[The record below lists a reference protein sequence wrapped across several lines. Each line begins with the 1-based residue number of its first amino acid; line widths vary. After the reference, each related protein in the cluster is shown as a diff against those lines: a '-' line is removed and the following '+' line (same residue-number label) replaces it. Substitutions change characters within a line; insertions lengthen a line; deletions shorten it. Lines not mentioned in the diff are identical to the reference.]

1 MKKLWLA
8 LAAAAGLTACAPAVR
23 YHPKPIVPA
32 TTAEHLE
39 SRTLNNPGLRQFM
52 EENLGHEISA
62 WPPQAWGLKD
72 LTLAAY
78 YYNPQMQ
85 VAQAQAEAAQAAIT
99 TAAVRPNP
107 TITLAPGIPSPY
119 LLGLNLLFTRETAGR
134 RRIRVEQARD
144 LSTAARYALASTAW
158 KVRSG
163 LRTACLNYF
172 MALRQAELLTTET
185 RLHSQQV
192 QLLSERFKVG
202 YVARTDVVGARQS
215 LLSSR
220 VALRR
225 AEGRIPETLA
235 ALAGAVGVP
244 VSALQGI
251 RFSWAAFDHQPHP
264 SALSPQQIQ
273 REAVLNRL
281 GVRQSLEQ
289 YNAAQAAL
297 RLQIARQHPNFLLG
311 PGYQF
316 EESHN
321 FFTLTFS
328 SILPVFNRNQGPIA
342 EAEARRKQAA
352 AQFLATQANAIS
364 QSEQALARY
373 HAALAELQEAR
384 RFLAQVRNLQEPMA
398 AQQVKF
404 GQSDRLFLNSIR
416 LQGATAVSAQLAALD
431 RLQAALGQLEDA
443 VQRPLEPGEAPPLS
457 PQSNALKHPGKEV
470 KP

>member
-1 MKKLWLA
+1 MKRLCLA
-8 LAAAAGLTACAPAVR
+8 LAAAAALTACAPAVR

-32 TTAEHLE
+32 ATAERLE

-52 EENLGHEISA
+52 KENLGHEITA
-62 WPPQAWGLKD
+62 WPLQVWGLKD
-72 LTLAAY
+72 LMLAAY

-85 VAQAQAEAAQAAIT
+85 IARAQAEAARAAII
-99 TAAVRPNP
+99 TAAARPNP
-107 TITLAPGIPSPY
+107 TVTLAPGIPSPY
-119 LLGLNLLFTRETAGR
+119 LLGLNLLFTREAAGR

-172 MALRQAELLTTET
+172 IALRQAELLTTET

-202 YVARTDVVGARQS
+202 YVARTNVVGARQS
-215 LLSSR
+215 LLSIR
-220 VALRR
+220 VVLQR
-225 AEGRIPETLA
+225 AEGRIPETRA
-235 ALAGAVGVP
+235 VLAGAIGIP

-251 RFSWAAFDHQPHP
+251 RFSWAAFDHQPQP
-264 SALSPQQIQ
+264 AALSPQRIR

-281 GVRQSLEQ
+281 DVRQALAQ
-289 YNAAQAAL
+289 YQAAQAAL
-297 RLQIARQHPNFLLG
+297 RLQIARQHPNFSLG

-321 FFTLTFS
+321 YFTLTFS

-342 EAEARRKQAA
+342 EAEAQRKQAA

-373 HAALAELQEAR
+373 DAARAELQEAR
-384 RFLAQVRNLQEPMA
+384 RSLAQVRNLQEPMA
-398 AQQVKF
+398 VQQVKF
-404 GQSDRLFLNSIR
+404 GQSDQLFLNSIR
-416 LQGATAVSAQLAALD
+416 LQGAAAVSAQLAALD
-431 RLQAALGQLEDA
+431 HLQAALGQLEDA
-443 VQRPLEPGEAPPLS
+443 VQRPLEPGGTPPLS
-457 PQSNALKHPGKEV
+457 PQSKALKQPGKEV